1 MRIEDLFQED
11 TQHGFVSSNLQ
22 ELHDHCTSDTL
33 TPFYPL
39 MHHAHAEMHVGA
51 RLIVF
56 PFTQNRTH
64 CRVPAMHSLTSFGY
78 LISDSL
84 IIKAI
89 TKIPVSLHVLKQH
102 R

>member
-1 MRIEDLFQED
+1 M
-11 TQHGFVSSNLQ
+11 QHGLVSSNLQ
-22 ELHDHCTSDTL
+22 KLHDHCTSVTL
-33 TPFYPL
+33 TPFYPI
-39 MHHAHAEMHVGA
+39 MYHAHAGMCVGD
-51 RLIVF
+51 RLIVY

-89 TKIPVSLHVLKQH
+89 TKIPVSLHVLK
-102 R
+102 